1 MHDFEYNAS
10 GELCCGA
17 LPLRAIAEEVGTPF
31 YCYSLPTLKRHIRA
45 FEEPLAGIDHQ
56 TCFAMKANSNMAVL
70 ALMAKEGL
78 GADVVSGGELFRA
91 LKAGIPAT
99 KIVYSGVGKTTEEI
113 DMAISSGIMMFN
125 IESSE
130 ELSVINER
138 AGVLGRKAPVSIRV
152 NPDVDPQTH
161 PYISTG
167 LKKNKF
173 GIDIEASV
181 RQYQAASRMANIE
194 IVGIDCHIG
203 SQLTDIAPFIDAIER
218 LKTLISDLRRLGIGF
233 SYLDLG
239 GGLGITYSTEQPPHP
254 REYGA
259 AVIEA
264 VKGLDLKLVFE
275 PGRVIVGNAGVL
287 VTRVLYRKETAEKT
301 FIIVDA
307 GMNDLIRPA
316 LYNAWHEIV
325 PLEKKSG
332 PKERVDVVG
341 PICESSDFL
350 AKDRDLVRL
359 GRGDLIAV
367 MSAGAYGFTMASNY
381 NSRPK
386 PPEVLVDGERSC
398 VVVRRQSY
406 EDLVA
411 GEVIPDE
418 MFERGE
424 TRCSQVR

>member
-1 MHDFEYNAS
+1 MHDFEYDA
-10 GELCCGA
+10 GGGLCCGGK
-17 LPLRAIAEEVGTPF
+17 PLEEIARDQGTPF
-31 YCYSLPTLKRHIRA
+31 YCYSLPTLRRHIGA

-56 TCFAMKANSNMAVL
+56 TCFAMKANSNLAVL
-70 ALMAKEGL
+70 ALMAGEGL

-91 LKAGIPAT
+91 LKAGIPACR
-99 KIVYSGVGKTTEEI
+99 IVYSGVGKTTQEI
-113 DMAISSGIMMFN
+113 DMAISEGIMMFN
-125 IESSE
+125 IESAQ
-130 ELSVINER
+130 ELEVINER
-138 AGVLGRKAPVSIRV
+138 AGALGRKAPISIRV

-167 LKKNKF
+167 MKQNKF

-181 RQYQAASRMANIE
+181 RQYQEACRMANIE

-218 LKTLISDLRRLGIGF
+218 LKALIRDLRGLGIDF

-259 AVIEA
+259 AVIDA
-264 VKGLDLKLVFE
+264 VRGLDLKLVFE

-287 VTRVLYRKETAEKT
+287 VTRVLYRKETRDKT
-301 FIIVDA
+301 FIVVDA

-316 LYNAWHEIV
+316 LYNAWHEIL
-325 PLEKKSG
+325 PLRKKDG
-332 PKERVDVVG
+332 PAERVDVVG

-350 AKDRDLVRL
+350 AKERDLPRL
-359 GRGDLIAV
+359 ERGDLIAV

-381 NSRPK
+381 NSRPR
-386 PPEVLVDGERSC
+386 PPEVLVDGACSC

-406 EDLVA
+406 EDLIA
-411 GEVIPDE
+411 GEVIP
-418 MFERGE
+418 RGLLE
-424 TRCSQVR
+424 KGGGLCSRGR